1 MQMRSILLIA
11 SIILLSGCEVLKGK
25 QSKEVDAVNVNALDS
40 GSTKKSTTDVAKE
53 KEYDRVTVNYPP
65 FPRDCTVNNYHT
77 YPSSVIYERGKETE
91 NIATTEEQTDWKR
104 YMDSTAY
111 SLKEELKSKE
121 TKVMTQWYIWV
132 ILGLVGLIAMKILLP
147 FKISRI

>member
-1 MQMRSILLIA
+1 ML
-11 SIILLSGCEVLKGK
+11 LLSLGGCEVFKWGQETAKDSTNVLK
-25 QSKEVDAVNVNALDS
+25 VDS
-40 GSTKKSTTDVAKE
+40 GSTKKSTSDIAKE

-104 YMDSTAY
+104 YTDSTAY

-132 ILGLVGLIAMKILLP
+132 ILGLVGLMALKMFLP
-147 FKISRI
+147 FTIVRK